1 MSEQRATYQAGNTGD
16 PSGFA
21 TAPDPQRQIVPHVS
35 IPDPA
40 VRAALKAA
48 RKRIADPERW
58 CCGAEALDGH
68 GCRIAAFD
76 PRAVRW
82 SGIGALK
89 AVTGYFWP
97 EINLC
102 YEQAAS
108 AYRAAEQE
116 IYPISMSVAQVH
128 ALGHA
133 AILRCYDHAIQG
145 LAEDG

>member
-1 MSEQRATYQAGNTGD
+1 MTDPDTRRAA
-16 PSGFA
+16 
-21 TAPDPQRQIVPHVS
+21 
-35 IPDPA
+35 
-40 VRAALKAA
+40 RAALKAA
-48 RKRIADPERW
+48 RKWISDPERW
-58 CCGAEALDGH
+58 CRGAEALDGN
-68 GCRIAAFD
+68 GCRIVAFD

-108 AYRAAEQE
+108 AYLAAEQE
-116 IYPISMSVAQVH
+116 IYPISMSVAHVL

-133 AILRCYDHAIQG
+133 AVLRCYDHAIAELQG
-145 LAEDG
+145 EDITHA